1 MILADT
7 GALLANIDAGDQRHR
22 DVSDF
27 LVRGLRGRQLLVP
40 SVVVAEL
47 GPLLESRLHPSIEA
61 RFLRSIASGANIV
74 IDPVAADYGRAAWF
88 VEKYADFPLG
98 TVDALI
104 AAMAER
110 LGVTTIFTLDQRHFG
125 AIQPAHCER
134 FTLLP

>member
-1 MILADT
+1 MILVDA
-7 GALLANIDAGDQRHR
+7 GPLLALFDPRDAAHLRAGPTFENARRERLVIPAPVIPEVAYFLLQRA
-22 DVSDF
+22 S
-27 LVRGLRGRQLLVP
+27 
-40 SVVVAEL
+40 VVAEVR
-47 GPLLESRLHPSIEA
+47 LLNA
-61 RFLRSIASGANIV
+61 IAAGELPV

-88 VEKYADFPLG
+88 VEKYADFSLG